1 MSHSQQLEALSIIKS
16 SIELSKGY
24 KVLEIGSYDV
34 NGSVRS
40 IFDSVDYTGVD
51 LVVGPGVDVV
61 QSGHLVDLKKNRY
74 NLVIS
79 SECFEHNPYWN
90 ETLSN
95 MISHIEDGGYI
106 IVTCAIEGRL
116 EHGTARTNLSHSPGT
131 NSVGWN
137 YYKNINHVD
146 LRNFFETNKK
156 INDWFMFTQ
165 SLTYDAYV
173 VAAVGEACKINK
185 SQLKYLYRMYFTW
198 LGRPKDVAFQI
209 WLIPVRF
216 MRLVLPDNFYYTFG
230 VYYER
235 YTKLPLL
242 KIGKYVKRFL

>member
-16 SIELSKGY
+16 SLEMNKCNQ
-24 KVLEIGSYDV
+24 VLEIGSYDV

-40 IFDSVDYTGVD
+40 IFDSVNYTGVD
-51 LVVGPGVDVV
+51 LVAGPGVDVV
-61 QSGHLVDLKKNRY
+61 QSGHLVDLKKNRF

-90 ETLSN
+90 ETLFN

-137 YYKNINHVD
+137 YYKNINPVE
-146 LRNFFETNKK
+146 LRTFFKNNKN
-156 INDWFMFTQ
+156 INDFFMFTQ

-173 VAAVGEACKINK
+173 VASVGDSYKINK
-185 SQLKYLYRMYFTW
+185 SQLRKLYRLYFTW

-209 WLIPVRF
+209 WLLPVRL
-216 MRLVLPDNFYYTFG
+216 MRLILSDNYYYTFG

-235 YTKLPLL
+235 CTKLPLL
-242 KIGKYVKRFL
+242 KISKRLKRFL